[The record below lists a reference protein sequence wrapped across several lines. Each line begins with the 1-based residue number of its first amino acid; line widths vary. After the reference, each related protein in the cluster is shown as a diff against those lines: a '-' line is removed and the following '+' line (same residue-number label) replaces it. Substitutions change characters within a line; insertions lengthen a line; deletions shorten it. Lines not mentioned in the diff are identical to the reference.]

1 MKKEINMEKLIWK
14 EITGKKIRTFQLADE
29 PYVIYVIPTR
39 HDEYVIVKDD
49 AYEMETGETEMLK
62 GDEVKDKYGINL
74 NADNDKCAITLSR
87 REVLVYEVHSHWFA
101 SLASFK
107 WGQYL
112 MGKYFARK
120 VRRKYNRYLT
130 SLEERKRVVN
140 ENLK

>member
-62 GDEVKDKYGINL
+62 GDEVKDTL
-74 NADNDKCAITLSR
+74 MLITIS
-87 REVLVYEVHSHWFA
+87 
-101 SLASFK
+101 
-107 WGQYL
+107 
-112 MGKYFARK
+112 
-120 VRRKYNRYLT
+120 VRLRYLEGKCWCMKST
-130 SLEERKRVVN
+130 HIGLLVWLPLSGDN
-140 ENLK
+140 I